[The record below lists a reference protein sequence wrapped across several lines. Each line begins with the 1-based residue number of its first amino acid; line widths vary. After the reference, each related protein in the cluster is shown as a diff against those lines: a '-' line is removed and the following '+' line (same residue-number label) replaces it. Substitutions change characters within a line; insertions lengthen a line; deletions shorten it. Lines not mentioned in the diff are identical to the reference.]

1 MHKQVA
7 ARWQEFVGCFLAAM
21 LEALFSVCAYLLLL
35 WSAFNRSTEEKELGG
50 AGRTL
55 GIRDGERLTERN
67 GRRGQRRQN
76 GDGEAAGARLLSPGP
91 SSSSE
96 TRRRR
101 KRGISKER
109 AADKDAATDI
119 YCERKE
125 GNGRWTG

>member
-35 WSAFNRSTEEKELGG
+35 WSAFGRSIEENELGR
-50 AGRTL
+50 AGLTL
-55 GIRDGERLTERN
+55 GIRDRERLTERN
-67 GRRGQRRQN
+67 GRRGRRRQD

-91 SSSSE
+91 AE
-96 TRRRR
+96 TQRRR